1 MVVSISDDADLF
13 SELIEKYR
21 DHQPY
26 PSLLS
31 GDIAINSLLR
41 SILVQKLP
49 DVLERHH
56 VIGSRDNPR
65 VSCGYELQAYVAGSP
80 YLRHKCQSRQ
90 RRHSEQALARAGC
103 ATA

>member
-56 VIGSRDNPR
+56 VIGSRDNPK
-65 VSCGYELQAYVAGSP
+65 VSCGYELQAYVQGVRIYGISASHDSGGIRS
-80 YLRHKCQSRQ
+80 RH
-90 RRHSEQALARAGC
+90 
-103 ATA
+103 